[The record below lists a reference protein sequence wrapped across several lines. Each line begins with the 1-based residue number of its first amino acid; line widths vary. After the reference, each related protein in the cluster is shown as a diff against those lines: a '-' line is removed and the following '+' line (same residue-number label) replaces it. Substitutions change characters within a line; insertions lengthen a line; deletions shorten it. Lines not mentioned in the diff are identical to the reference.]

1 MPVRFHADDV
11 SFNLRHKRRYRQ
23 FLEEK
28 FFALTGKQ
36 LDIHV
41 VFCSDLRLLEIN
53 RQFLQHDF
61 FTDIIT
67 FPLHEDEEKV
77 TAELYLSIDRIQE
90 NAIDF
95 QVPGIH
101 EFNRVLFHG
110 VLHLCGLKDK
120 TATQQKAMREAEE
133 EWLKSWAKFISPQSS
148 RR

>member
-11 SFNLRHKRRYRQ
+11 SFSLRHKRRYRE
-23 FLEEK
+23 FLEKK
-28 FFALTGKQ
+28 FTEITGKQ
-36 LDIHV
+36 LDIQV

-53 RQFLQHDF
+53 RQFLQHNY

-77 TAELYLSIDRIQE
+77 MAELYLSIDRIHE
-90 NAIDF
+90 HAVDF

-110 VLHLCGLKDK
+110 VLHLCGYKDK
-120 TATQQKAMREAEE
+120 TPTQQKAMRHAEE
-133 EWLKSWAKFISPQSS
+133 EWLSSWAKMLSAQPS